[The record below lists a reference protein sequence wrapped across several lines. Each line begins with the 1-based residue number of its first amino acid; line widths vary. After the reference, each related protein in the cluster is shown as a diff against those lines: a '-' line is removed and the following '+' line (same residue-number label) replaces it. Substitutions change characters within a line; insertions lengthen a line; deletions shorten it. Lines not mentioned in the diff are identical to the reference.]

1 VRRDSNRL
9 VASETMEDYALGGV
23 VAAYINKTLLKDG
36 VYQSAQAY
44 PIMRSGGLGG
54 HVQVSPDKV
63 F

>member
-1 VRRDSNRL
+1 
-9 VASETMEDYALGGV
+9 MEDYALGGV